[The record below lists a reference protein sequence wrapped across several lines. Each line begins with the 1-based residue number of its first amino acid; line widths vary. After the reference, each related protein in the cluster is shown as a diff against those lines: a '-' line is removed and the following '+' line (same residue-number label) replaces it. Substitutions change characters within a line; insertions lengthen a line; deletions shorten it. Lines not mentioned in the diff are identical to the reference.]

1 MAARRTASRR
11 RPHKVPDPPAFEHH
25 HRDIRGGTARAAVFG
40 VSDGLVSNVSLI
52 LGVAAGAHDLQGTV
66 RLAGLAGLIA
76 GAVSM
81 AIGEYVSM
89 TAQAELFERE
99 LELERREINRRPENE
114 RRELAHIYRARGVD
128 ADTADELAS
137 QMMRDPDLA
146 LETHAREELGIDP
159 KALGSPIG
167 AAASSFVSFAI
178 GALVP
183 LLPWFFGGGRSY
195 VVASVVLGAVAA
207 VAVGAALARFTGRSA
222 VWSPGRQFLLS
233 AAAAAATWGCGAAV
247 GVAVGW
253 C

>member
-11 RPHKVPDPPAFEHH
+11 PPHKVPDPPAFEHH

-99 LELERREINRRPENE
+99 LELERREIKRRPENE
-114 RRELAHIYRARGVD
+114 RRELAHIYRARGVE

-167 AAASSFVSFAI
+167 AALSSFVSFAV
-178 GALVP
+178 GALLP

-195 VVASVVLGAVAA
+195 VLATVILGALGA
-207 VAVGAALARFTGRSA
+207 VAVGAGLSRFTGRSA
-222 VWSPGRQFLLS
+222 VRSALRQLLFTAVG
-233 AAAAAATWGCGAAV
+233 AAVVYGIGAAV
-247 GVAVGW
+247 GVATG
-253 C
+253 